1 LVIFDW
7 ETIRV
12 SIEAFRAAASAA
24 GHDPETLPIMLQVN
38 GNVTAEPLEERGPL
52 LGSPE
57 QVATDLEQAAGLGV
71 EHVYW
76 NSADDPLTQLPQLDQ
91 LRRG

>member
-1 LVIFDW
+1 
-7 ETIRV
+7 
-12 SIEAFRAAASAA
+12 
-24 GHDPETLPIMLQVN
+24 
-38 GNVTAEPLEERGPL
+38 

-57 QVATDLEQAAGLGV
+57 QVATDLERAAALGV

-76 NSADDPLTQLPQLDQ
+76 NSADDPLTQLPQLGQ